1 MTDIL
6 DTLLPHECGVSDRY
20 KARVVEESLP
30 PLEPLGEDLRV
41 VPFVGEQPA
50 EYIQRVRDTPPDSQ
64 SPSDIVPNVAWI
76 NPPTA

>member
-6 DTLLPHECGVSDRY
+6 DTLLPPRAEADHRA
-20 KARVVEESLP
+20 ARVVEESLP
-30 PLEPLGEDLRV
+30 PLEPVGEDLRV
-41 VPFVGEQPA
+41 VPYVGEQPA

-76 NPPTA
+76 NPPEAP